1 MPWYGLDEGARAL
14 IPHSQ
19 LYFATPLNNVQSN
32 NQMCKCK
39 ENSKCGSRLTAVQ
52 NVLWQDINLHAIA
65 TRHSDVG
72 CDYLS
77 FDFFRDKFYNYCSF
91 FLSYQGNCCWQ
102 SVTGRRMQ
110 LKSVDVADS
119 SEIERRHLQKAA
131 YHRLQAYNVGPII
144 LPRGKNTIWFIYLN
158 ECQSKVRGLYSA
170 PLRMPGTT
178 HSICSCLFTKM
189 FDEYFAGFFSKK

>member
-19 LYFATPLNNVQSN
+19 LYYATPLNNVQAN

-77 FDFFRDKFYNYCSF
+77 FDFFRDKFYNYCFFFSF
-91 FLSYQGNCCWQ
+91 FLTR
-102 SVTGRRMQ
+102 VTAVGRALLGEGCNSSLSTLRTVRR
-110 LKSVDVADS
+110 SRDVICKRPHITDS
-119 SEIERRHLQKAA
+119 KLI
-131 YHRLQAYNVGPII
+131 
-144 LPRGKNTIWFIYLN
+144 
-158 ECQSKVRGLYSA
+158 
-170 PLRMPGTT
+170 M
-178 HSICSCLFTKM
+178 
-189 FDEYFAGFFSKK
+189 